1 MHSLVKRR
9 PAKGKKKCPH
19 CHRSFLVRGYGR
31 HELKCRKLK
40 ALLPL
45 PFDVAEETAR
55 PDDSKGNPDPIPL
68 HPMLTQL
75 KMTRRPRS
83 KKTTKY
89 TIPATMKLRTVRT
102 IYRIPYIFILLFTTS
117 PRAD

>member
-1 MHSLVKRR
+1 MHPLVKRR

-19 CHRSFLVRGYGR
+19 CHGSFLVRGYGR

-45 PFDVAEETAR
+45 PLDVAEETAR

-68 HPMLTQL
+68 HLMLTQL

-83 KKTTKY
+83 KKTTN
-89 TIPATMKLRTVRT
+89 PATMKLRTVGT
-102 IYRIPYIFILLFTTS
+102 IYRIPCIFILLFTTS